1 MTELVVSRSSAGVG
15 ENSIFVPPMPVFES
29 PESKRRYA
37 RIAALI
43 PAYNEEDS
51 IGDVLQSLLSQTRAP
66 DAIFVIV
73 NNSTDDTYMAA
84 KRFEGSHS
92 LMIRDQDHDCIV
104 RVIDIG
110 KNVDKKVG
118 ALNYGWRLAKDF
130 DYILGVD
137 GDTTLDRK
145 CVKLLEDEIVSD
157 SRIGGISAVYSFN
170 PPKSRD
176 PITRFLVTSQKFQF
190 AGFNMDN
197 LLRNRNMAVLG
208 GQCSLLSTT
217 ALRKVMER
225 DNQTEPWVRD
235 SEVEDSL
242 LSLQLK
248 NAGFQTKIS
257 AKARAY
263 VGPMESL
270 SSLHKQQIKWTAGAA
285 ELLLTQPFHTNLRLR
300 WRENLS
306 MMFNIVTRLGFIMLV
321 LASLSID
328 AFVFQSWWLIFPA
341 LAMMVNLRLA
351 FSMHNRSLGDIM
363 YAVALVPAEVYMML
377 RMSHFTS
384 SWAKVLGKQEYDAWG
399 AQSAAEQG
407 KGNIDFLYPLILAT
421 AGVGVVMFWWSTLG
435 ITTQAL
441 WLSIGWPVLALITI
455 IQGLFLLKRVTR
467 RQRGFR
473 V

>member
-1 MTELVVSRSSAGVG
+1 MTEVVVSRSSAGAG
-15 ENSIFVPPMPVFES
+15 ETQIYVPPMPEFRS
-29 PESKRRYA
+29 PESNRRYA
-37 RIAALI
+37 RIAAVI

-51 IGDVLQSLLSQTRAP
+51 IGEVIQSLLDQTRAP

-73 NNSTDDTYMAA
+73 NNSTDDTFIAA
-84 KRFEGSHS
+84 RRFEGVHT
-92 LMIRDQDHDCIV
+92 LMIRDQDHECVV
-104 RVIDIG
+104 RVVDIG
-110 KNVDKKVG
+110 KNIDKKVG
-118 ALNYGWRLAKDF
+118 ALNYGWRMAKDF

-137 GDTTLDRK
+137 GDTTLHPK
-145 CVKLLEDEIVSD
+145 CVKFLEDEIVSD
-157 SRIGGISAVYSFN
+157 SRIGGISAVYSFHQ
-170 PPKSRD
+170 PKSKD
-176 PITRFLVTSQKFQF
+176 PIARFLVTSQKFQF

-208 GQCSLLSTT
+208 GQCSLLSTA
-217 ALRKVMER
+217 ALKKVMER
-225 DNQTEPWVRD
+225 DNQSEPWVRD

-263 VGPMESL
+263 VGPMETL

-306 MMFNIVTRLGFIMLV
+306 MLFNIVTRLGFIMLV

-328 AFVFQSWWLIFPA
+328 AFVFQAWWLIFPA
-341 LAMMVNLRLA
+341 LAAAVNTRLA
-351 FSMHNRSLGDIM
+351 FSMHNRTLGDIL
-363 YAVALVPAEVYMML
+363 YAVLLVPSEAYMML

-407 KGNIDFLYPLILAT
+407 KGTIDFLYPIIVASIGIGAL
-421 AGVGVVMFWWSTLG
+421 MFWWTTLS
-435 ITTQAL
+435 IETQTL
-441 WLSIGWPVLALITI
+441 WLSIGWPVLATITI
-455 IQGLFLLKRVTR
+455 VQGLFLLKRVTR